1 MNLYAIMDD
10 YGVPLSNLFG
20 DAQFYQTEERAKAAL
35 ATYNDEIQA
44 AYRVTHVSLSYVN
57 PLSA

>member
-20 DAQFYQTEERAKAAL
+20 DAQMYQTEERAARAL
-35 ATYNDEIQA
+35 ETYNDEIQA
-44 AYRVTHVSLSYVN
+44 TYHVTHVSLSYVN

>member
-10 YGVPLSNLFG
+10 YGLPLCNLFG
-20 DAQFYQTEERAKAAL
+20 DAQFYQTEERAARAL
-35 ATYNDEIQA
+35 ETYNDEIQS
-44 AYRVTHVSLSYVN
+44 AYRVTAVSHSYVN

>member
-1 MNLYAIMDD
+1 MDE
-10 YGVPLSNLFG
+10 YGLPLCNLFG
-20 DAQFYQTEERAKAAL
+20 DAQIYQTEERAARAL
-35 ATYNDEIQA
+35 ETYNDEIQA